1 MALNG
6 LRSNRY
12 LAPVLANRRGS
23 IAVQTVMLLGVM
35 LGFAALG
42 LEVTML
48 FAQERR
54 MQAAADAAV
63 MAATRPGYT
72 AARSNIAA
80 VALAGSQGFLNGQN
94 NVTVTYNSPPT
105 VGSYG
110 AGAGEV
116 VITKTF
122 QARLLSLF
130 TKRSINLT
138 ARAIATQQSLSAG
151 CLLALNTSS
160 ANAIVVRNGSSISNT
175 SCELAANSSNS
186 TSALYVENKSNIL
199 GPIYLV
205 GGMFRQNN
213 TVVTGTPQLLNV
225 GIPVTDPYAAVQL
238 PSATG
243 TCKSGTVSG
252 TQSLTAGYFCTGISV
267 ANGANLTLG
276 PGVYFI
282 DGAFTI
288 GRNATITGTG
298 GVTLLFNSAPSITI
312 GNGATVSLTAPLSG
326 TTAGMAITSQ
336 RAITNTT
343 FAINNN
349 ATIIIEGA
357 VYLPGWTISISGQV
371 NSAGANCTQLIADKL
386 DLASNLSIKADCG
399 AAAVKPIGR
408 SQPVLVQ

>member
-1 MALNG
+1 MALIG
-6 LRSNRY
+6 LRLNRY
-12 LAPVLANRRGS
+12 VAPVFANRRGS
-23 IAVQTVMLLGVM
+23 IAIQTVMLLGVM

-42 LEVTML
+42 LELTML

-80 VALAGSQGFLNGQN
+80 VALAGSHGYLNGQN
-94 NVTVTYNSPPT
+94 NVTVTFNSPPT

-116 VITKTF
+116 VIAKTF

-138 ARAIATQQSLSAG
+138 ARAIASQQSLSAG
-151 CLLALNTSS
+151 CLLALNATS

-175 SCELAANSSNS
+175 SCELVANSSNS

-225 GIPVTDPYAAVQL
+225 GVPVTDPYAVVQL

-243 TCKSGTVSG
+243 TCKSGAVSG

-282 DGAFTI
+282 NGTLTI
-288 GRNATITGTG
+288 GRNARITGTG
-298 GVTLLFNSAPSITI
+298 GVTLLFNSAPSVTI
-312 GNGATVSLTAPLSG
+312 GNGATLTLTAPLSG
-326 TTAGMAITSQ
+326 TTAGMAIASQ
-336 RAITNTT
+336 RSITNTT

-349 ATIIIEGA
+349 ATIVIEGA

-386 DLASNLSIKADCG
+386 DLASDLSIKADCG
-399 AAAVKPIGR
+399 ATAVRPIGR